1 MSDAGERYII
11 PSRGIVPRAEACL
24 PAAAIASPSTVIILQ
39 PAVGAQISIVIEPP
53 RPTLPD
59 GS

>member
-1 MSDAGERYII
+1 MTSPTARKPKLSHEL
-11 PSRGIVPRAEACL
+11 AEACL